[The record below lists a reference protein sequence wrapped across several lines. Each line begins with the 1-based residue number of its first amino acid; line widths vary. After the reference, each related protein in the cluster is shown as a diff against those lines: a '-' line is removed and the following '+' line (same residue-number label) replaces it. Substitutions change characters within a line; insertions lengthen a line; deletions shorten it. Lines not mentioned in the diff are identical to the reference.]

1 MAVNIIKIGSDKP
14 EKKSKVRTL
23 KKNKGNTP
31 IVKASI
37 EVLKNKLP
45 KG

>member
-1 MAVNIIKIGSDKP
+1 MAVNIIKIGSNKP

-37 EVLKNKLP
+37 EER
-45 KG
+45 